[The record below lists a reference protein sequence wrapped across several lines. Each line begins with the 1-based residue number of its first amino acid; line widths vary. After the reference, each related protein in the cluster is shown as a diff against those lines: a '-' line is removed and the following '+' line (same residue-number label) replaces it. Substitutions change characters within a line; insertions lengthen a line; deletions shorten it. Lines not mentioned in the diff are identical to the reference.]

1 MPMSGSDVKFRQ
13 ELEDLGNVV
22 RCAHIAERALDI
34 AFTVAALRRQGVE
47 PIAEFFGI
55 ADLYVAGDF
64 NLDQF
69 IAAVEGLRSRR
80 RPN

>member
-1 MPMSGSDVKFRQ
+1 MYQNQIHQVSSEASSSTQSR
-13 ELEDLGNVV
+13 
-22 RCAHIAERALDI
+22 AERALDI

-55 ADLYVAGDF
+55 ADLYVSGDF

-69 IAAVEGLRSRR
+69 TAAVEGLRSRR